1 MKKQYLILL
10 AFMILVEFIS
20 THSITKISK
29 VNCDPSGK
37 QTFDLEVTPDGEITD
52 LTEFKVT
59 LKNDE
64 GELTAACTLEELS
77 SDNPKESDIDDNIE
91 DSNEAK
97 SDEENELS
105 DLASNAPDL
114 SNQINESDKDENEDD
129 KNDSSSSGSSGSSSS
144 AKPSGSS
151 SSGSSGSSSSG
162 SSGSSSS
169 GSSGSSSSAK
179 PSGSSSSAKPSG
191 SSSSGSTGTR
201 RLQEKPGDIIP
212 VTYVCSLDSLVKP
225 GSYNLEKA
233 DNENLNITTNF
244 PIELPPCSSDMISSD
259 EGSDL
264 EGKSE
269 ELIEDLKRAYIKLSF
284 RQVLDFD
291 KTNFKFNFIG
301 LTTDNIDAGTKIT
314 FMIIIILGKGNKPEP
329 VEVTCSN
336 NLDAK
341 VDGSSNPVA
350 VVSFE
355 CKIPE
360 KETEGLE
367 SIEIAS
373 SEFVA
378 GLPANKT
385 LLNPVLTDAAIEA
398 KLLDKKATMEPPTLA
413 KFEGKITNEMINEG
427 KFEFSLEL
435 VEIPEFLKLE
445 STFEMPLV
453 FPEGIV
459 LVFTIIEIKDTTVTF
474 SVEIKGEVNDQPLVL
489 EQTVISIQGKE
500 AFIFPGF
507 ATEKITTEGVKEDSD
522 KILSSDEGSDLEGK
536 SSDNEISSD
545 KDSSDNAGE
554 EGKSDEEKGESN
566 ELSSDESTDEEG
578 KSSDNV
584 TSSDESG
591 ESSDKAGSSDEE
603 STTTGQIST
612 TGTNG
617 TSPNSDSVISDKG
630 NSDEPTPEELK
641 EDALERAEIF
651 ITFRQISGFAFVP
664 GTVSFNF
671 FALITQSLNVPYQIK
686 LLVNLITVEGMDD
699 QPTEIECSLDSSVEV
714 KEGETKQASFKC
726 EKKDLDK
733 SKVYTGLRLNSSDS
747 IAGIPTDDETALNPA
762 LTDDAIA
769 NGEVKDYSKPEQ
781 AEIPPSFTFDSM
793 DEQECS
799 KDGKFLIKGTLSEG
813 KKINGQ
819 FSIPL
824 TYPEGITLT
833 CSFEDQDIQC
843 IADKELD
850 DSVIIEQMVISEGGE
865 ELFILQKVIQD
876 SMSCANGLKVQAE
889 EKTNVAVSF
898 RQVCKIEEKPS
909 GFSFFFFAFVNKNL
923 PQSYVLEINVIVMI
937 GGSPVEKVA
946 KCTLK
951 EAVTVTGSPV
961 QGDFECEVALESG
974 EKAETKDLSLSPNN
988 GNIGGCAE
996 LTPEELSPSATDE
1009 AIKNGEISDFSLPEN
1024 KNKVPPSFTISTM
1037 NFAKCASKGKIKVEG
1052 EFSEEIKEEMTF
1064 ELPFSFPAAKV
1075 KCTVESATAKQKV
1088 EIVCKMQKVKKSL
1101 MFKQLII
1108 EPRLL
1113 KKKRAEMLY
1122 VQKANIELE
1131 EEGIKCENYND
1142 IKLQLAKRRKE
1153 NAKFSFIQIGR
1164 PTGFNFWFF
1173 LALTKKLPTVEFTS
1187 MTIEVTLTIEKNR
1200 RRNLD
1205 TVELDDDT
1213 TIKCTPNKDQG
1224 TENSCPL
1231 NCEGKG
1237 SNPVAVEF
1245 EDDKI
1250 SGAPDKVTIDT
1261 NPNPDYSKKTALE
1274 EFDKLPSLTV
1284 TNIASNNC
1292 SNTGKYIIEGTFTG
1306 TLNNANDM
1314 TIPFDSPDSSGLC
1327 NLEVESNN
1335 FKLNCENKEEF
1346 DVSEIMLSPKVVYDK
1361 SGNEALFKI
1370 SNDFTAPK
1378 PFACA
1383 IGNLTTS
1390 EPDSTISSLIIIS
1403 TDIINGTEPASEGL
1417 KRFTKNSKSG
1427 LSGGAIAGI
1436 VVACVVAIAIVG
1448 AVFAI
1453 SKSSAAAAGAAN
1465 AASVDNTTSINK
1477 FNLEET
1483 NPNVV

>member
-129 KNDSSSSGSSGSSSS
+129 KNDSSSSGS
-144 AKPSGSS
+144 
-151 SSGSSGSSSSG
+151 
-162 SSGSSSS
+162 
-169 GSSGSSSSAK
+169 
-179 PSGSSSSAKPSG
+179 SGSSSSAKPSG

-578 KSSDNV
+578 KSSYNV

-612 TGTNG
+612 TGTNE
-617 TSPNSDSVISDKG
+617 TSPSSDSVSSDKG

-671 FALITQSLNVPYQIK
+671 FALITQSLDVPYQIK
-686 LLVNLITVEGMDD
+686 LFVNLITVEGMDD

-762 LTDDAIA
+762 LTDDSIA

-793 DEQECS
+793 GEQECS
-799 KDGKFLIKGTLSEG
+799 KDGKFLIKGTLSEE

-909 GFSFFFFAFVNKNL
+909 GFSFFFFALVNKNL

-1131 EEGIKCENYND
+1131 EEEGIKCENYND

-1205 TVELDDDT
+1205 TVELDEDT

-1274 EFDKLPSLTV
+1274 KFDKLPSLTV

-1327 NLEVESNN
+1327 DLEVESNN

>member
-1 MKKQYLILL
+1 MKKQALILF
-10 AFMILVEFIS
+10 AFMILVELIS
-20 THSITKISK
+20 THSITKISNA
-29 VNCDPSGK
+29 NCDPSGK
-37 QTFDLEVTPDGEITD
+37 ETFDLEVTPEGDITQ

-59 LKNDE
+59 LKKEDE
-64 GELTAACTLEELS
+64 KLTASASCILEELS
-77 SDNPKESDIDDNIE
+77 SDMLKVSDTDSNIE
-91 DSNEAK
+91 DSADNA
-97 SDEENELS
+97 SDFESEKKENES
-105 DLASNAPDL
+105 GEKKE
-114 SNQINESDKDENEDD
+114 NESGKKEGESGKEGEGDKKEGESGKEKESGD
-129 KNDSSSSGSSGSSSS
+129 KKEGESGKKGE
-144 AKPSGSS
+144 GE
-151 SSGSSGSSSSG
+151 GER
-162 SSGSSSS
+162 
-169 GSSGSSSSAK
+169 
-179 PSGSSSSAKPSG
+179 
-191 SSSSGSTGTR
+191 R
-201 RLQEKPGDIIP
+201 RLQEKVIP
-212 VTYVCSLDSLVKP
+212 ITFVCTLDSLIKP
-225 GSYNLEKA
+225 GSYSLEKPDKEA
-233 DNENLNITTNF
+233 LKITTTD

-264 EGKSE
+264 EVKSE
-269 ELIEDLKRAYIKLSF
+269 ELIDDLKRAEIKLSF

-291 KTNFKFNFIG
+291 KTKFNFIG
-301 LTTDNIDAGTKIT
+301 LTTEKIEAKT
-314 FMIIIILGKGNKPEP
+314 EIIFMIYLKLGKEKQSKP
-329 VEVTCSN
+329 VDVKCVN
-336 NLDAK
+336 NLAAEVSDK
-341 VDGSSNPVA
+341 NPIA
-350 VVSFE
+350 IVSFE
-355 CKIPE
+355 CSIPVE
-360 KETEGLE
+360 YEYQKDFD

-378 GLPANKT
+378 GLPVDET
-385 LLNPVLTDAAIEA
+385 LLNPVLTDAEIKEDPS
-398 KLLDKKATMEPPTLA
+398 KNKTTMEPPTLA
-413 KFEGKITNEMINEG
+413 DFKGEITNEMIKEG
-427 KFEFSLEL
+427 KFEFSIELGLEK
-435 VEIPEFLKLE
+435 PELQG
-445 STFEMPLV
+445 STFKMPLV

-459 LVFTIIEIKDTTVTF
+459 LEFTILEVKGTKVSF
-474 SVEIKGEVNDQPLVL
+474 SVEIIGEVNEQPLVL
-489 EQTVISIQGKE
+489 EQTIIIINGEE
-500 AFIFPGF
+500 AFILPGIV
-507 ATEKITTEGVKEDSD
+507 TEKITTEGVKEDSNN
-522 KILSSDEGSDLEGK
+522 ILTSDEEGK
-536 SSDNEISSD
+536 SSDNELSSD

-554 EGKSDEEKGESN
+554 EGKSDEEKGESD

-612 TGTNG
+612 TGTNE

-671 FALITQSLNVPYQIK
+671 FALITQSLDVPYQIK
-686 LLVNLITVEGMDD
+686 LFVNLITVEGMDD

-762 LTDDAIA
+762 LTDDAIT

-799 KDGKFLIKGTLSEG
+799 KDGKFLIKGTLSEE

-909 GFSFFFFAFVNKNL
+909 GFSFFFFALVNKNL
-923 PQSYVLEINVIVMI
+923 PQSYVLEINIIVMI

-1306 TLNNANDM
+1306 TLNSANDM

-1327 NLEVESNN
+1327 DLEVESNN

-1390 EPDSTISSLIIIS
+1390 EPDSAISSLIIIS
-1403 TDIINGTEPASEGL
+1403 TDIINGTEPASEGQ

-1427 LSGGAIAGI
+1427 LGGGAIAGI

-1453 SKSSAAAAGAAN
+1453 SKSSAAVAGATN

>member
-1 MKKQYLILL
+1 
-10 AFMILVEFIS
+10 MILVEFIS

-151 SSGSSGSSSSG
+151 SS
-162 SSGSSSS
+162 
-169 GSSGSSSSAK
+169 AK

-191 SSSSGSTGTR
+191 SSSSGATGTR

-522 KILSSDEGSDLEGK
+522 KILSSDEGSDLE
-536 SSDNEISSD
+536 DNEISSD

-612 TGTNG
+612 TGTNE

-671 FALITQSLNVPYQIK
+671 FALITQSLDMPYQIK
-686 LLVNLITVEGMDD
+686 LFVNLITVEGMDD

-799 KDGKFLIKGTLSEG
+799 KDGKFFIKGTLSEE

-909 GFSFFFFAFVNKNL
+909 GFSFFFFALVNKNL

-1261 NPNPDYSKKTALE
+1261 NPNPDYSKKSALE

-1284 TNIASNNC
+1284 ANIASNNC

-1390 EPDSTISSLIIIS
+1390 EPDSAISSLIIIS

-1453 SKSSAAAAGAAN
+1453 SKSSAAVAGATN